1 MKVIVPVEK
10 PKSKSGNKSLDSSD
24 SDLSTMTIDD
34 PNALHFEN
42 SDSEK
47 DNKVGKLPESPI
59 LLPHT
64 TIKEEWNL
72 SQEEDTKQERREIE
86 EKNQITSES
95 SVGSLKSKKSN
106 RKEKLSHSSPS
117 HNKSTLMTPSSKYSP
132 EPQRISVELK
142 ERSQSL
148 PPTFPQL
155 KTQTQEVETKSDEQL
170 NVQESDKKNLYLT
183 KSKKSKSP
191 SSSPKISK
199 KKKVDIKKTKKTQGS
214 NQSPLIQSR
223 TYDKTREL
231 YEKGDS
237 SPAIKY
243 KKAVAQVEMMA
254 LREQEAYEKHLKDE
268 DEEQSLFARQLRKAS
283 LDHYNRVSSD
293 KPKLTEFVREDLQ
306 GEEKDDHN
314 TLSNTVVSD
323 TEMSNSSL
331 FAGAMQKNVENGDDE
346 ISDGWRFTDVPSTNW
361 RDLPTSLDTNIGK
374 MFSSLPKHNEGKKGT
389 SPKAI
394 KVQPKTWC
402 DGSKHQKSPVQS
414 QEKMS
419 PSNYELLPLEKKT
432 VSPKVLNHTKDI
444 TPETPNLEEQCP
456 RIEAESVQNP
466 KSSPNFKVIE
476 KKKPPPSTK
485 PKPFMKGELVL
496 SKRNVP
502 LPSPESTKKSQT
514 SLNSERGDMLHN
526 TPYSDPNFRSPKT
539 VSQSPDL
546 PVKISCEKNDDMNGE
561 TYKLGIESLT
571 TGQTSEDIVVD
582 SITSPV
588 LSLRNK
594 FENLA
599 KNQTDRPLKQ
609 ELSPKCQ
616 PLSSKNRLEELDSST
631 FNDNS
636 ELPVTNNSSLTEY
649 SSILHTNHT
658 DQQESITTEEESNLT
673 FEFIV
678 PPPFLDNMNDDNNR
692 MSISSED
699 FPDLSPPSE
708 IIDEDN
714 TMFENE
720 DFILP
725 PPLIEDIKDTGNDE
739 CILFIHRIC
748 HVICYTY
755 IIS

>member
-10 PKSKSGNKSLDSSD
+10 PKSKSGNKSLDLSD

-34 PNALHFEN
+34 SNALHFEN
-42 SDSEK
+42 LDSEK
-47 DNKVGKLPESPI
+47 DNKVGKLPESPT
-59 LLPHT
+59 LPPHT
-64 TIKEEWNL
+64 TTKVEWNL

-86 EKNQITSES
+86 GKIQITSEI

-106 RKEKLSHSSPS
+106 RKEKL
-117 HNKSTLMTPSSKYSP
+117 SSKYSP

-148 PPTFPQL
+148 PPTFPQI
-155 KTQTQEVETKSDEQL
+155 KSQTQEVETKSDEQL

-191 SSSPKISK
+191 SSSPKTSK
-199 KKKVDIKKTKKTQGS
+199 KKKVDIKKTKKNQGS
-214 NQSPLIQSR
+214 NQSPLVQSR
-223 TYDKTREL
+223 TYDKAREL

-243 KKAVAQVEMMA
+243 KLAVAQVEMMV

-268 DEEQSLFARQLRKAS
+268 DEEQSVFARQLRKAS
-283 LDHYNRVSSD
+283 LDHFNRISSD

-306 GEEKDDHN
+306 GEEKNDHN
-314 TLSNTVVSD
+314 TMSSTVVSD

-331 FAGAMQKNVENGDDE
+331 FAGAMQKNVENGDDDF
-346 ISDGWRFTDVPSTNW
+346 SDGWRFTDVLSTNW

-374 MFSSLPKHNEGKKGT
+374 TFSSLPKHNEEKKGM

-394 KVQPKTWC
+394 KVQPKTWF

-414 QEKMS
+414 QGKMS
-419 PSNYELLPLEKKT
+419 PSNHELLPLEKKT
-432 VSPKVLNHTKDI
+432 VSPKVLNRTKDI
-444 TPETPNLEEQCP
+444 TPETPNLGEQCP
-456 RIEAESVQNP
+456 RIEAESMQNP
-466 KSSPNFKVIE
+466 KSSPNFKVSE

-485 PKPFMKGELVL
+485 PKPFMKGESVL

-502 LPSPESTKKSQT
+502 LPSHESTKKSQI
-514 SLNSERGDMLHN
+514 SLNSERGDVLHN
-526 TPYSDPNFRSPKT
+526 TPYSEPDFRSPKT

-546 PVKISCEKNDDMNGE
+546 PVKISSENNDDINGE

-571 TGQTSEDIVVD
+571 TVHHSQTSQDIEVD

-616 PLSSKNRLEELDSST
+616 PLSSKNRLEEPDSSA

-636 ELPVTNNSSLTEY
+636 ELPVTNNNSNISLTEY

-720 DFILP
+720 DVILP
-725 PPLIEDIKDTGNDE
+725 PPLIEDMKDTGNDE
-739 CILFIHRIC
+739 CILLIHRIC
-748 HVICYTY
+748 HVI
-755 IIS
+755 S

>member
-10 PKSKSGNKSLDSSD
+10 PKSKSGNKSLDSSA
-24 SDLSTMTIDD
+24 SDLSMMTIDD
-34 PNALHFEN
+34 PNTLHFEN

-47 DNKVGKLPESPI
+47 DNKVGKLPESPT
-59 LLPHT
+59 LPPHT

-95 SVGSLKSKKSN
+95 SVASLKSKKSN
-106 RKEKLSHSSPS
+106 RKEMLSHSSPS
-117 HNKSTLMTPSSKYSP
+117 RNRSTLMTPSSKYSP

-155 KTQTQEVETKSDEQL
+155 KSQTQEVETKSDEQL

-191 SSSPKISK
+191 SSSPKISR
-199 KKKVDIKKTKKTQGS
+199 KKKVDIKRTKKNQGS
-214 NQSPLIQSR
+214 NQSPLVQSR

-243 KKAVAQVEMMA
+243 KLAVAQVEMMVI
-254 LREQEAYEKHLKDE
+254 REQEAYEKHLKDE

-283 LDHYNRVSSD
+283 LDHFNRISSD
-293 KPKLTEFVREDLQ
+293 KPELTEFLREDLQ

-314 TLSNTVVSD
+314 TMSSTVVSD
-323 TEMSNSSL
+323 TEMSNNSL

-374 MFSSLPKHNEGKKGT
+374 TFSSLPKHNEGKKGT

-394 KVQPKTWC
+394 KVQPKTWF
-402 DGSKHQKSPVQS
+402 DGNKHQKSPVQS
-414 QEKMS
+414 QGKMS
-419 PSNYELLPLEKKT
+419 PSNHELLPLEKKT
-432 VSPKVLNHTKDI
+432 VSPKLLNHTKDI
-444 TPETPNLEEQCP
+444 TPETANLGEQCP
-456 RIEAESVQNP
+456 RIEAESRQNP
-466 KSSPNFKVIE
+466 KSSPNSKIIE

-485 PKPFMKGELVL
+485 PKPFIKGESVL

-514 SLNSERGDMLHN
+514 SLNSERGDVLHN
-526 TPYSDPNFRSPKT
+526 TPYSDPDFISPKT

-546 PVKISCEKNDDMNGE
+546 PVKISSEKNDDINGE
-561 TYKLGIESLT
+561 TYKLGVESLT
-571 TGQTSEDIVVD
+571 TVHHSQTSQDIVVD
-582 SITSPV
+582 SVTFPV

-599 KNQTDRPLKQ
+599 KNQKVYTDRPLKQ

-636 ELPVTNNSSLTEY
+636 ELPVTNNNSNSSLTEY
-649 SSILHTNHT
+649 SSILHMNHT

-692 MSISSED
+692 MSITSED

-720 DFILP
+720 DVILP
-725 PPLIEDIKDTGNDE
+725 PPLIEDMKDTGNDE
-739 CILFIHRIC
+739 CIIEY
-748 HVICYTY
+748 VT
-755 IIS
+755 

>member
-10 PKSKSGNKSLDSSD
+10 PKLKSGNKSLDLSD

-34 PNALHFEN
+34 SNALHFEN
-42 SDSEK
+42 LDSEK
-47 DNKVGKLPESPI
+47 DNKVGKLPESPT
-59 LLPHT
+59 LPPHT
-64 TIKEEWNL
+64 TTKVEWNL

-86 EKNQITSES
+86 GKIQITSEI

-106 RKEKLSHSSPS
+106 RKEKL
-117 HNKSTLMTPSSKYSP
+117 SSKYSP

-155 KTQTQEVETKSDEQL
+155 KSQTQEVETKSDEQL

-191 SSSPKISK
+191 SSSPKTSK
-199 KKKVDIKKTKKTQGS
+199 KKKVDIKKTKKNQGS
-214 NQSPLIQSR
+214 NQSPLVQSR
-223 TYDKTREL
+223 TYDKAREL

-243 KKAVAQVEMMA
+243 KLAVAQVEMMV

-283 LDHYNRVSSD
+283 LDHFNRISSD

-306 GEEKDDHN
+306 GEEKNDHN
-314 TLSNTVVSD
+314 TMSSTVVSD

-331 FAGAMQKNVENGDDE
+331 FAGAMQKNVENGDDDF
-346 ISDGWRFTDVPSTNW
+346 SDGWRFTDVPSTNW

-374 MFSSLPKHNEGKKGT
+374 TFSSLPKHNEEKKGM

-394 KVQPKTWC
+394 KVQPKTWF

-414 QEKMS
+414 QGKMS
-419 PSNYELLPLEKKT
+419 PSNHELLPLEKKT

-444 TPETPNLEEQCP
+444 TPETPNPREQCP
-456 RIEAESVQNP
+456 RIEAESMQNP
-466 KSSPNFKVIE
+466 KSSPNFKVSE

-485 PKPFMKGELVL
+485 PKPFMKGESVL

-502 LPSPESTKKSQT
+502 LPSHESTKKSQI
-514 SLNSERGDMLHN
+514 SLNSERGDVLHN
-526 TPYSDPNFRSPKT
+526 TPYSEPDFRSPKT

-546 PVKISCEKNDDMNGE
+546 PVKISSQNNDDINGE

-571 TGQTSEDIVVD
+571 TVHHSQTSQDIEVD

-616 PLSSKNRLEELDSST
+616 PLSSKNRLEEPDSSA

-636 ELPVTNNSSLTEY
+636 ELPVTNNNSNISLTEY

-720 DFILP
+720 DVILP
-725 PPLIEDIKDTGNDE
+725 PPLIEDMKDTGNDE
-739 CILFIHRIC
+739 CILLIHRIC
-748 HVICYTY
+748 HVI
-755 IIS
+755 S

>member
-10 PKSKSGNKSLDSSD
+10 PKSKSGNKSLDLSD

-34 PNALHFEN
+34 SNALHFEN
-42 SDSEK
+42 LDSEK
-47 DNKVGKLPESPI
+47 DNKVGKLPESPT
-59 LLPHT
+59 LPPHT
-64 TIKEEWNL
+64 TTKVEWNL

-86 EKNQITSES
+86 GKIQITSEI

-106 RKEKLSHSSPS
+106 RKEKL
-117 HNKSTLMTPSSKYSP
+117 SSKYSP

-155 KTQTQEVETKSDEQL
+155 KSQTQEVETKSDEQL

-191 SSSPKISK
+191 SSSPKTSK
-199 KKKVDIKKTKKTQGS
+199 KKKVDIKKTKKNQGS
-214 NQSPLIQSR
+214 NQSPLVQSR
-223 TYDKTREL
+223 TYDKAREL

-243 KKAVAQVEMMA
+243 KLAVAQVEMMV

-283 LDHYNRVSSD
+283 LDHFNRISSD

-306 GEEKDDHN
+306 GEEKNDHN
-314 TLSNTVVSD
+314 TMSSTVVSD

-331 FAGAMQKNVENGDDE
+331 FAGAMQKNVENGDDDF
-346 ISDGWRFTDVPSTNW
+346 SDGWRFTDVPSTNW

-374 MFSSLPKHNEGKKGT
+374 TFSSLPKHNEEKKGM

-394 KVQPKTWC
+394 KVQPKTWF

-414 QEKMS
+414 QGKMS
-419 PSNYELLPLEKKT
+419 PSNHELLPLEKKT

-444 TPETPNLEEQCP
+444 TPETPNPGEQCP
-456 RIEAESVQNP
+456 RIEAESMQNP
-466 KSSPNFKVIE
+466 KSSPNFKVSE

-485 PKPFMKGELVL
+485 PKPFMKGESVL

-502 LPSPESTKKSQT
+502 LPSHESTKKSQI
-514 SLNSERGDMLHN
+514 SLNSERGDVLHN
-526 TPYSDPNFRSPKT
+526 TPYSEPDFRSPKT

-546 PVKISCEKNDDMNGE
+546 PVKISSQNNDDINGE

-571 TGQTSEDIVVD
+571 TVHHSQTSQDIEVD

-616 PLSSKNRLEELDSST
+616 PLSSKNRLEELDSSA

-636 ELPVTNNSSLTEY
+636 ELPVTNNNSNISLTEY

-720 DFILP
+720 DVILP
-725 PPLIEDIKDTGNDE
+725 PPLIEDMKDTGNDE
-739 CILFIHRIC
+739 CILLIHRIC
-748 HVICYTY
+748 HVI
-755 IIS
+755 S